1 MLATASSQHRPDNAM
16 FAGKL
21 HKNAASLI
29 AFLDMNAEFLKLHIL
44 EAVQDLKINF
54 YMQKFSLF

>member
-21 HKNAASLI
+21 AKAIVNTYFILFIHP
-29 AFLDMNAEFLKLHIL
+29 FLSNLFIYVFIPVFLFIHFL
-44 EAVQDLKINF
+44 F
-54 YMQKFSLF
+54 Y